1 MSQEIFAIQQGTFR
15 DVTVGWVSG
24 WLDGKQVEVDYL
36 VDLLETDSYKEIDE
50 LGGIL
55 CNIVLYILISMPA
68 RVSTIAR

>member
-55 CNIVLYILISMPA
+55 LI
-68 RVSTIAR
+68 